1 MTDTS
6 FTRGVILF
14 FRLAIGWTFLYA
26 GVTQLIDP
34 GFTVAGFLGA
44 TKTFHSLFAWFASS
58 EMAPVTN
65 ILVPWGHLLI
75 GLALVSG
82 LFVRVAGVFGIVLM
96 ITYYFAHM
104 DFPYVEGKV
113 NFVMDYHLVYA
124 VALALVMVAR
134 GGMVF
139 GLDGWLARQN
149 FVQTHP
155 SLKPLL
161 G

>member
-6 FTRGVILF
+6 FSRGVILF

-34 GFTVAGFLGA
+34 NFTVAGFLGA
-44 TKTFHSLFAWFASS
+44 TKTFHSLFEWFASP

-82 LFVRVAGVFGIVLM
+82 FVVRVSGVFGILLL

-113 NFVMDYHLVYA
+113 NFVMDYHLVYVA
-124 VALALVMVAR
+124 ALALVMYVR
-134 GGMVF
+134 GGEVF
-139 GLDGWLARQN
+139 GLDGWLKRQT
-149 FVQTHP
+149 FVQNHP
-155 SLKPLL
+155 GLKPLL